1 MGNSVIRIHWIVLY
15 RLDCTWSILPMNYSV
30 LVRYGFKLLSS
41 MFWRISFGVLPQCC
55 LFEKLI
61 AVRFPLTSWLP
72 LTICASYFKPLKP
85 SQLTVIANLGT
96 IDFLDRNA
104 LHPSPYRFFQWLFQL
119 NSGLQRQMEK
129 WIDKLAVSLW
139 KGGKLPIIL

>member
-1 MGNSVIRIHWIVLY
+1 MGNAVIRIHWIVLY
-15 RLDCTWSILPMNYSV
+15 RLDCTWSILQMNYSV

-41 MFWRISFGVLPQCC
+41 MFWRISFGVLRQCC

-85 SQLTVIANLGT
+85 SQLTVIAILST
-96 IDFLDRNA
+96 IDFWDRNA
-104 LHPSPYRFFQWLFQL
+104 PHPSPYRFFQWLFQL

-129 WIDKLAVSLW
+129 WIDKLAVSPC

>member
-1 MGNSVIRIHWIVLY
+1 MGNAVIRIHWIVLY
-15 RLDCTWSILPMNYSV
+15 RLDCTWSILQMNYSV

-85 SQLTVIANLGT
+85 SQLTVIAILST
-96 IDFLDRNA
+96 IDFWDRNA
-104 LHPSPYRFFQWLFQL
+104 PIPVLTDSSNDCFSWILGCR
-119 NSGLQRQMEK
+119 GK
-129 WIDKLAVSLW
+129 WRNESINWPLAPAKVANY
-139 KGGKLPIIL
+139 P